1 MNKYLEKIAGNRL
14 VRHIAENRENFPLSR
29 LLGLAEKGVLKTPE
43 QLLPGRNFGANKQFV
58 ETSKKHGLKP
68 REGDWVDDGIVYPG
82 TSTVDRRVLSDGQ
95 YRSRSLQY
103 DDGTK
108 MQHIAVPPLYDPIPG
123 NHVENLRRLHDTHIN
138 NHETFEMDEG
148 FRLID
153 KGFKRPLPKLPNIS
167 QPSEDF
173 RTATHWSPAV
183 LLRESRDMSSNPYA
197 HVGPPS
203 TNLKAFSALTN
214 EAKRTGAN
222 LQTLMTQR
230 RLAPTDI
237 SSLIPMARLQTG
249 ESGLVKAL
257 QGGKPYQSNPT
268 SSDIRRARNTP
279 HAESEALTDK
289 VKGNLYNRVKM
300 NAQLAH
306 DTTRGN
312 PAYRN

>member
-14 VRHIAENRENFPLSR
+14 IRHIAENRENFPLSR
-29 LLGLAEKGVLKTPE
+29 LLGMAEKGVIKSPE

-68 REGDWVDDGIVYPG
+68 VEGEWVDAGIVYPG
-82 TSTVDRRVLSDGQ
+82 TSTVDRRVLSNGQ
-95 YRSRSLQY
+95 YRSRSVQFE
-103 DDGTK
+103 DGTK
-108 MQHIAVPPLYDPIPG
+108 MQHLAVPPLYDPIPG
-123 NHVENLRRLHDTHIN
+123 NHVENIRRIHDTHVN

-153 KGFKRPLPKLPNIS
+153 KGIKRRVPGQPNLFEPE
-167 QPSEDF
+167 QDF
-173 RTATHWSPAV
+173 HTATHWSPAV
-183 LLRESRDMSSNPYA
+183 LLRESRDMSNNPYA

-203 TNLKAFSALTN
+203 TNLKAFSALTD

-230 RLAPTDI
+230 RIAPSDI
-237 SSLIPMARLQTG
+237 SSLIPMARIQSG
-249 ESGLVKAL
+249 ESGLVKSL
-257 QGGKPYQSNPT
+257 QRGKPYQSNPT
-268 SSDIRRARNTP
+268 SSDIRRARNTA
-279 HAESEALTDK
+279 HAESEALLNK
-289 VKGNLYNRVKM
+289 AKGNFYTKTKL

-306 DTTRGN
+306 DTIRGN

>member
-14 VRHIAENRENFPLSR
+14 IRHIAENRENFPLSR
-29 LLGLAEKGVLKTPE
+29 LLGLAEKGVLKSPE
-43 QLLPGRNFGANKQFV
+43 QLLPGRNFGADKQFI
-58 ETSKKHGLKP
+58 ETSQKHGLKP
-68 REGDWVDDGIVYPG
+68 VQGDWVDEGIVYPG
-82 TSTVDRRVLSDGQ
+82 TATVDRKVLSDGK

-123 NHVENLRRLHDTHIN
+123 NHVENIRRLHDTHVN

-148 FRLID
+148 FRLIG
-153 KGFKRPLPKLPNIS
+153 KGFKSRMPNATSIS

-173 RTATHWSPAV
+173 HTATHWSPAV

-203 TNLKAFSALTN
+203 TNLKAFSALTD
-214 EAKRTGAN
+214 EAKRTGAK
-222 LQTLMTQR
+222 LQTLMTER
-230 RLAPTDI
+230 RIAPSDI
-237 SSLIPMARLQTG
+237 SSLIPMARLQSG
-249 ESGLVKAL
+249 ESGLVKSL

-268 SSDIRRARNTP
+268 SADIRRARNMR
-279 HAESEALTDK
+279 HAESEALLTK
-289 VKGNLYNRVKM
+289 AKGNLYTRTRL

-306 DTTRGN
+306 DTIRGN